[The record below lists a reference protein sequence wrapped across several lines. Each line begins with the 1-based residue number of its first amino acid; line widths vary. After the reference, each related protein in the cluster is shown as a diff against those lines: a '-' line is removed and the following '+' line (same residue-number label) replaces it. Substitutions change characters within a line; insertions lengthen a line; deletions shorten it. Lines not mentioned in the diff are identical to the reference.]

1 MSLHTVHVGSITITI
16 AVSTTLSDV
25 LGSDELGMARTIII
39 YGPAALTTVNTV
51 RIGPEKDTAFAA
63 TAVLAPGGT
72 PIVITALEAMIIEM
86 PVGAKSLA
94 IIAAGAEAANRVFP
108 VYAVLDIPG

>member
-1 MSLHTVHVGSITITI
+1 MSLHTVHVGNITID
-16 AVSTTLSDV
+16 VSADDTDSDV

-39 YGPAALTTVNTV
+39 YGPSALTAVNTV
-51 RIGPEKDTAFAA
+51 RIGPRKDNTFAQ

-86 PVGAKSLA
+86 PVGAKSIA
-94 IIAAGAEAANRVFP
+94 IIAAGAEAGDRVFP